1 MSSVA
6 NMAGKWLKRA
16 LILKASKVLLTR
28 SAGLVAL
35 KVGAVAGA
43 GYLAYTLLKGKGE
56 NNTTKIDDI
65 DENYPD
71 VEGDNTIVV

>member
-1 MSSVA
+1 MNVVDI
-6 NMAGKWLKRA
+6 AGTWLKRA

-28 SAGLVAL
+28 SAGIVAL

-43 GYLAYTLLKGKGE
+43 GYLAYTLLKRKGD
-56 NNTTKIDDI
+56 NSTTRIDDI
-65 DENYPD
+65 DDNYPD